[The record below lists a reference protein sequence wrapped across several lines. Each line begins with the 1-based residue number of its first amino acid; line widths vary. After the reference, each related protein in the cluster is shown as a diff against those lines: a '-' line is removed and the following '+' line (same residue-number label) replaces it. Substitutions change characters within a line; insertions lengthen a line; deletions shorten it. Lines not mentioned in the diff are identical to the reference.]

1 MMKRVRKALAVL
13 LVAVLVCALGG
24 CGSKNKTDCTVAFIL
39 TGSYPEQFTE
49 IIGEHLQQY
58 AADMNGDGK
67 AKVKVIS
74 FSPYSPTSL
83 MAEFGY
89 ADSMIFITDAAP
101 LEQINEKFGTILTPL
116 DEDGGNSLP
125 WESLPGLAALDWSE
139 YPINVQGLEIET
151 EQLEEWANGLQVCL
165 RTIEGTDFAE
175 DKQKIAEHQCAEALL
190 DALRE
195 G

>member
-1 MMKRVRKALAVL
+1 MKRMRKALAL
-13 LVAVLVCALGG
+13 LLAMGMLFSTLCG
-24 CGSKNKTDCTVAFIL
+24 CGAKSKTDCTVAFIL

-58 AADMNGDGK
+58 AVDTNGDGE

-101 LEQINEKFGTILTPL
+101 LEQINEKFGMILTPL

-125 WESLPGLAALDWSE
+125 WESLPGLTALDWSE
-139 YPINVQGLEIET
+139 HPINVQGLEIET

-165 RTIEGTDFAE
+165 RTIESTDFAE
-175 DKQKIAEHQCAEALL
+175 DKQKIAEHQCAEALI

-195 G
+195 E

>member
-1 MMKRVRKALAVL
+1 MKRVRKALAVL

-58 AADMNGDGK
+58 AADTNGDGE

-101 LEQINEKFGTILTPL
+101 LEQINEKFSTILTPL
-116 DEDGGNSLP
+116 NEDGGNSLP

-190 DALRE
+190 NALRE